1 METTTTTNFDKLA
14 NIFTNN
20 DSALDTSVTVA
31 TESDS
36 QELPDTPIKTKESKE
51 ELNAPEAEKDGKVDS
66 KIDYES
72 EAKKLQKRLDE
83 SQTWGHKKNLAYVN
97 AKKKVGDYL
106 KKLSEDE
113 VLTKDDLDSVLSYFE
128 YNENDTVDLPSTEEA
143 KFKTAKDK
151 LDHEF
156 SVFKKYA
163 KIDNAEEKY
172 NAFFYFWPLLD
183 VKEQENLAIYL
194 QEESGEVAID
204 KIMSMG
210 EKLYDNLYRGMEKHG
225 NIIDY
230 VQHLSKSN
238 EELQTKIKEL
248 EGKLDNTTE
257 VVYSRS
263 INSKVQEESR
273 KDNKSLSDI
282 WRSG

>member
-1 METTTTTNFDKLA
+1 METTTTTNFANLA

-20 DSALDTSVTVA
+20 DSAPDTSVTVA
-31 TESDS
+31 DESNS
-36 QELPDTPIKTKESKE
+36 QELPDTPIETKESKE
-51 ELNAPEAEKDGKVDS
+51 ELNTPEKDAKVDS

-72 EAKKLQKRLDE
+72 EAK
-83 SQTWGHKKNLAYVN
+83 
-97 AKKKVGDYL
+97 

-183 VKEQENLAIYL
+183 VKEQEKLAIYL

-210 EKLYDNLYRGMEKHG
+210 EKLYDNT
-225 NIIDY
+225 I
-230 VQHLSKSN
+230 
-238 EELQTKIKEL
+238 
-248 EGKLDNTTE
+248 
-257 VVYSRS
+257 
-263 INSKVQEESR
+263 
-273 KDNKSLSDI
+273 
-282 WRSG
+282 